1 MLQRALQRG
10 LQMRAQ
16 QLDTVAL
23 RLGQPA
29 KALQL
34 QAQRLND
41 LARRLGLALRH
52 SRDWHAQAPQRLA
65 QRLMRAAA
73 AQLEQRRLALAGA
86 EERLQAH
93 DPHRVLQRG
102 YAWVESADG
111 RPVISA
117 LALRPG
123 QAVRAVWADGRARAE
138 VLDVEPLPP
147 TP

>member
-23 RLGQPA
+23 RLGRPA
-29 KALQL
+29 KTLQL

-41 LARRLGLALRH
+41 LTRRLGLALRH

-73 AQLEQRRLALAGA
+73 AQLQQR
-86 EERLQAH
+86 RLQAH